1 MSITPILEIVKKG
14 GHSKDLTELELA
26 NIVRAVFRILSERSN
41 NSLK

>member
-26 NIVRAVFRILSERSN
+26 NIVRLFLEYYPKDLIIL
-41 NSLK
+41 